1 MLHKNIL
8 KMKKISL
15 ISLLLLAVAA
25 LTGCSTLSNIK
36 GVFAKK
42 TAPVVASSGEVV
54 TETAEETELAING
67 VLYGEWTVSQVSG
80 QAVTGDERPY
90 VIFDTTSVNPFILQV
105 YANNGCN
112 VLNGQMAVTPGGEMK
127 PLGDFLST
135 MQFCPDAPYEMGINL
150 AFSQSASFNIEKI
163 AQDYL
168 LYMKDKSGNPL
179 LILRKSDISFINGAW
194 TVTRIDG
201 QDVPAD
207 AGIQM
212 VIDVPE
218 LKVHGNTGCNILNGS
233 LFIDP
238 DKQNSIQFVKLA
250 TTRMMCPDAE
260 REQHFLVALEQV
272 ETVVAS
278 DKDDE
283 AILKDSQGKPLIWLK
298 KLDLKNMNK

>member
-1 MLHKNIL
+1 
-8 KMKKISL
+8 MKHISIISL
-15 ISLLLLAVAA
+15 SLLAA
-25 LTGCSTLSNIK
+25 AAMTGCSTLNSIK
-36 GVFAKK
+36 GVFTKP
-42 TAPVVASSGEVV
+42 TAPVVASTGEVE
-54 TETAEETELAING
+54 TETPEETELAING
-67 VLYGEWTVSQVSG
+67 VLYGEWTVARVG
-80 QAVTGDERPY
+80 EQAVTGDDRPY

-112 VLNGQMAVTPGGEMK
+112 VLNGQMSVTPGGEMK
-127 PLGDFLST
+127 AVGDFLST

-150 AFSQSASFNIEKI
+150 AFSQAAKFNIEKI
-163 AQDYL
+163 SQDYL

-194 TVTRIDG
+194 TVTKIDG
-201 QDVPAD
+201 QEVPET

-218 LKVHGNTGCNILNGS
+218 MKVHGNTGCNILNGS

-272 ETVVAS
+272 ETVVAA

-283 AILKDSQGKPLIWLK
+283 AILKDAQGHAVITLK
-298 KLDLKNMNK
+298 RLDLKNMNK